1 MNRLANARDGM
12 RRVLAQRHALPGRY
26 RPERYWEARAS
37 ELVHR
42 YDGGPDLWQRI
53 GWLRDGIEER
63 LAVAWLR
70 ELSCSS
76 VLVCG
81 AGSGRQYPYLID
93 AGFSIEGFDIAPSL
107 VMECNRRFAD
117 VRTILAPIADAHS
130 YHEPHDAV
138 LSTAV
143 LQHVPPDQI
152 AEALSALGGL
162 ARKAIVVRET
172 TVLPHE
178 SSYQWAHDYRN
189 ELAGWEEFRRET
201 TDEQDGRKVEMIAF
215 RHAE

>member
-1 MNRLANARDGM
+1 MMAFANALDGM

-26 RPERYWEARAS
+26 RPERYWEARAA

-42 YDGGPDLWQRI
+42 YDGGPELWERI

-63 LAVAWLR
+63 LAVAWLQ

-81 AGSGRQYPYLID
+81 AGSGRQYRYLID
-93 AGFSIEGFDIAPSL
+93 GGFSIEGFDIAPSL
-107 VMECNRRFAD
+107 VAECNRRFAGI
-117 VRTILAPIADAHS
+117 RTTRASIAEAGVH
-130 YHEPHDAV
+130 HEPHDAV

-152 AEALSALGGL
+152 ADALSALGRL
-162 ARKAIVVRET
+162 ARKAIVIRET

-178 SSYQWAHDYRN
+178 STYQWAHDYRA
-189 ELAGWEEFRRET
+189 ELAEWDEFRRET
-201 TDEQDGRKVEMIAF
+201 TDERDGRKVEMIGF
-215 RHAE
+215 RRAE